1 MTQAGAGRPPQGDLL
16 ISGRRHPYPIE
27 KGDWLRGAARRRT
40 LAMDRVD
47 FLSENKIRR

>member
-1 MTQAGAGRPPQGDLL
+1 MTQAGAGRPPQGALL

-27 KGDWLRGAARRRT
+27 KGGWLREAARRRT

-47 FLSENKIRR
+47 FPFLRK